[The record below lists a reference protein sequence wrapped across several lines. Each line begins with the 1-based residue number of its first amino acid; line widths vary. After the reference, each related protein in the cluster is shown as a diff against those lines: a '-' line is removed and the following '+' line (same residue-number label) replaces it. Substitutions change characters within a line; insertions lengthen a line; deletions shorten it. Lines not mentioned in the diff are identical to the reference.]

1 MSKREFSIPKIND
14 PTRNSDGT
22 LKSREE
28 YERAIREQ
36 YAQPTV
42 TQGFARSSTEL
53 TEDLARR
60 QYREPTAEDIM
71 RREQM
76 KRPPPRAPSPKGSV
90 GTISGTLLRHRA
102 RVAELERIRQ
112 EQLAFYAMLEQ
123 RYGAVKG
130 DDDSYLVAMERY
142 EYDKE
147 KQKKQQEK
155 RNAGTMVPFQSS
167 DEVEAIIRGMDDEV
181 RKRLHNATLAR
192 QRADAHL
199 RAYEREKARKEEEEI
214 ERLRR
219 EAERIQQE
227 AERLR
232 REHIARMERE
242 RLQREAEYREY
253 LERERQ
259 RRQRQQEEERFY
271 QQQRQQQRQQH
282 QQQQSQNRSHPGKG
296 ASAAAAHNRA
306 PSPQPDESEDPQ
318 KAFSRR
324 FPLPQTRQQ
333 AFAVLN
339 IPQSSNEQQ
348 IKKAYRHGALVLH
361 PDKNP
366 GNEMESTV
374 RYQQLQEAFNLLNPQ
389 KGGRKRRV
397 RSKYRKTK
405 KTHRHTRRCYKTHH
419 RRHRHRHRHGPHK
432 THRY

>member
-1 MSKREFSIPKIND
+1 MSKREFSIPKIDD
-14 PTRNSDGT
+14 PTRNPDGT

-36 YAQPTV
+36 HARPSV

-53 TEDLARR
+53 TEDFARR
-60 QYREPTAEDIM
+60 EYREPTAEDIA

-90 GTISGTLLRHRA
+90 GMISATLVRHRA

-130 DDDSYLVAMERY
+130 DDHSYLVAMERY

-155 RNAGTMVPFQSS
+155 RDAGTMVAFQSA
-167 DEVEAIIRGMDDEV
+167 DEVEAIIRGMDEEV
-181 RKRLHNATLAR
+181 RDRLRRASLAH
-192 QRADAHL
+192 QRAEAHL
-199 RAYEREKARKEEEEI
+199 NAYEREKARI
-214 ERLRR
+214 EQEKIESLRR

-232 REHIARMERE
+232 REHQARMERE
-242 RLQREAEYREY
+242 RRQREDEYREY

-259 RRQRQQEEERFY
+259 RRQRQYEEEQFY
-271 QQQRQQQRQQH
+271 QQQRQQQQRQQQQQQH
-282 QQQQSQNRSHPGKG
+282 QRQYHSDPPRGKG
-296 ASAAAAHNRA
+296 AAAAAHNRA
-306 PSPQPDESEDPQ
+306 PSPRSDEPEDPQ
-318 KAFSRR
+318 KAFARR
-324 FPLPQTRQQ
+324 FPLPQSRQQ

-339 IPQSSNEQQ
+339 IPQSATEQQ
-348 IKKAYRHGALVLH
+348 IKKAYRHGALLLH

-374 RYQQLQEAFNLLNPQ
+374 RYQQLQEAFNLVNPQ
-389 KGGRKRRV
+389 KGGNRRHN
-397 RSKYRKTK
+397 RRRYRKTK
-405 KTHRHTRRCYKTHH
+405 KTHRHTKHHRKTHH
-419 RRHRHRHRHGPHK
+419 GTKHRRK
-432 THRY
+432 TRRY

>member
-1 MSKREFSIPKIND
+1 MSKREFSIPKIDD
-14 PTRNSDGT
+14 PTRNPDGT

-36 YAQPTV
+36 YAPPSV

-53 TEDLARR
+53 TEDFARR
-60 QYREPTAEDIM
+60 QYREPTAEDIA
-71 RREQM
+71 RREEM

-90 GTISGTLLRHRA
+90 GIISGTLLRHRA

-112 EQLAFYAMLEQ
+112 EQLAFYAMLEKK
-123 RYGAVKG
+123 YGAVKG
-130 DDDSYLVAMERY
+130 DDHSYLVAMERY

-147 KQKKQQEK
+147 KEKKQKEK
-155 RNAGTMVPFQSS
+155 RDAGTMVPFQSA
-167 DEVEAIIRGMDDEV
+167 DEVEAMVRGMDEEV
-181 RKRLHNATLAR
+181 RERLHRASLAR

-219 EAERIQQE
+219 EAERIREE

-232 REHIARMERE
+232 REHQARMEYERARRE
-242 RLQREAEYREY
+242 QEYREY

-259 RRQRQQEEERFY
+259 RRQREYEEEQFY
-271 QQQRQQQRQQH
+271 QRQRQQQRQQ
-282 QQQQSQNRSHPGKG
+282 QQRQYHSDQHRGRG
-296 ASAAAAHNRA
+296 AAAAAAHNRA
-306 PSPQPDESEDPQ
+306 PSPRSDEPEDPQ
-318 KAFSRR
+318 KAFARR
-324 FPLPQTRQQ
+324 FPLPETRQQ

-339 IPQSSNEQQ
+339 IPQSATEQQ

-366 GNEMESTV
+366 GNEMESTI
-374 RYQQLQEAFNLLNPQ
+374 RYQQLQEAFNILNPQ
-389 KGGRKRRV
+389 KGGNRRYN
-397 RSKYRKTK
+397 RRRHRKTK
-405 KTHRHTRRCYKTHH
+405 KTHRHTKHH
-419 RRHRHRHRHGPHK
+419 RK
-432 THRY
+432 THRGRKCRCKTRRY

>member
-14 PTRNSDGT
+14 PTRNADGT

-28 YERAIREQ
+28 YERSISEQ
-36 YAQPTV
+36 YARPTV

-53 TEDLARR
+53 TDDFARR

-90 GTISGTLLRHRA
+90 GAISGTLLRHRA

-130 DDDSYLVAMERY
+130 DDHSYLVAMERY

-155 RNAGTMVPFQSS
+155 RNAGTMVSFQSA

-181 RKRLHNATLAR
+181 RQRLHNASLAR

-232 REHIARMERE
+232 REHQARMEHE
-242 RLQREAEYREY
+242 RRQREEEYREY
-253 LERERQ
+253 LVRERQ
-259 RRQRQQEEERFY
+259 RRQRQYEEEQY
-271 QQQRQQQRQQH
+271 YQQQQQRQRQQQQQQH
-282 QQQQSQNRSHPGKG
+282 QRQYHSDPPRGKG
-296 ASAAAAHNRA
+296 AAAAAHLRA
-306 PSPQPDESEDPQ
+306 PSPRSDEPEDPQ
-318 KAFSRR
+318 KAFARR
-324 FPLPQTRQQ
+324 FPLPQSRQQ

-339 IPQSSNEQQ
+339 IPQSATEQQ

-374 RYQQLQEAFNLLNPQ
+374 RYQQLQEAFNILNPQ
-389 KGGRKRRV
+389 KGGTRRHN
-397 RSKYRKTK
+397 RRRHRKTK
-405 KTHRHTRRCYKTHH
+405 KTHRHTKHHPKTHH
-419 RRHRHRHRHGPHK
+419 GSKHRRK
-432 THRY
+432 TRRY

>member
-1 MSKREFSIPKIND
+1 MSKREFSIPKIDD
-14 PTRNSDGT
+14 PTRNPDGT

-36 YAQPTV
+36 YARPSV

-53 TEDLARR
+53 TEDFARR
-60 QYREPTAEDIM
+60 QYREPTAEDIA
-71 RREQM
+71 RREEM

-90 GTISGTLLRHRA
+90 GIISGTLLRHRA

-112 EQLAFYAMLEQ
+112 EQLAFYAMLEKK
-123 RYGAVKG
+123 YGAVKG
-130 DDDSYLVAMERY
+130 DDHSYLVAMERY

-147 KQKKQQEK
+147 KEKKQKEK
-155 RNAGTMVPFQSS
+155 RDAGTMVPFQSA
-167 DEVEAIIRGMDDEV
+167 DEVEAMVRGMDEEV
-181 RKRLHNATLAR
+181 RERLHRASLAR

-219 EAERIQQE
+219 EAERIREE

-232 REHIARMERE
+232 REHQARMEYERARRE
-242 RLQREAEYREY
+242 QEYREY

-259 RRQRQQEEERFY
+259 RRQREYEEEQFY
-271 QQQRQQQRQQH
+271 QRQRQQQRQQ
-282 QQQQSQNRSHPGKG
+282 QQRQYHSDQHRGRG
-296 ASAAAAHNRA
+296 AAAAAAHNRA
-306 PSPQPDESEDPQ
+306 PSPRSDEPEDPQ
-318 KAFSRR
+318 KAFARR
-324 FPLPQTRQQ
+324 FPLPETRQQ

-339 IPQSSNEQQ
+339 IPQSATEQQ

-366 GNEMESTV
+366 GNEMESTI
-374 RYQQLQEAFNLLNPQ
+374 RYQQLQEAFNILNPQ
-389 KGGRKRRV
+389 KGGNRRYN
-397 RSKYRKTK
+397 RRRHRKTK
-405 KTHRHTRRCYKTHH
+405 KTHRHTKHH
-419 RRHRHRHRHGPHK
+419 RK
-432 THRY
+432 THRGRKCRCKTRRY

>member
-1 MSKREFSIPKIND
+1 MSKREFSIPKIDD
-14 PTRNSDGT
+14 PTRNPDGT

-36 YAQPTV
+36 HARPSV

-53 TEDLARR
+53 TEDFARR
-60 QYREPTAEDIM
+60 EYREPTAEDIA

-90 GTISGTLLRHRA
+90 GTISGTLLRHRS

-130 DDDSYLVAMERY
+130 DDHSYLVAMERY

-147 KQKKQQEK
+147 KEKKQKEK
-155 RNAGTMVPFQSS
+155 RDAGTMVPFQST

-181 RKRLHNATLAR
+181 RQRLHNATLAR

-219 EAERIQQE
+219 EAERIREE

-232 REHIARMERE
+232 REHQARMEYERARRE
-242 RLQREAEYREY
+242 QEYREY

-259 RRQRQQEEERFY
+259 RRQREYEEEQFY
-271 QQQRQQQRQQH
+271 QRQRQQQQRQYHSDQH
-282 QQQQSQNRSHPGKG
+282 RGRG
-296 ASAAAAHNRA
+296 AAAAAAHNRA
-306 PSPQPDESEDPQ
+306 PSPRSDEPEDPQ
-318 KAFSRR
+318 KAFARR
-324 FPLPQTRQQ
+324 FPLPETRQQ

-339 IPQSSNEQQ
+339 IPQSATEQQ

-366 GNEMESTV
+366 GNEMESTI
-374 RYQQLQEAFNLLNPQ
+374 RYQQLQEAFNILNPQ
-389 KGGRKRRV
+389 KGGNRRYN
-397 RSKYRKTK
+397 RRRHRKTK
-405 KTHRHTRRCYKTHH
+405 KTHRHTKHH
-419 RRHRHRHRHGPHK
+419 RK
-432 THRY
+432 THRGRKCRCKTRRY

>member
-1 MSKREFSIPKIND
+1 MSKREFSIPKIDD
-14 PTRNSDGT
+14 PTRNPDGT

-36 YAQPTV
+36 YARPSV

-53 TEDLARR
+53 TEDFARR
-60 QYREPTAEDIM
+60 QYREPTAEDIA
-71 RREQM
+71 RREEM

-90 GTISGTLLRHRA
+90 GTISATLARHRA

-112 EQLAFYAMLEQ
+112 EQLAFYAMLEKK
-123 RYGAVKG
+123 YGAVKG
-130 DDDSYLVAMERY
+130 DDHSYLVAMERY

-147 KQKKQQEK
+147 KEKKQKEK
-155 RNAGTMVPFQSS
+155 RDAGTMVPFQSA
-167 DEVEAIIRGMDDEV
+167 DEVEAMVRGMDEEV
-181 RKRLHNATLAR
+181 RERLHRASLAR

-219 EAERIQQE
+219 EAERIREE

-232 REHIARMERE
+232 REHQARMEYERARRE
-242 RLQREAEYREY
+242 QEYREY

-259 RRQRQQEEERFY
+259 RRQREYEEEQFY
-271 QQQRQQQRQQH
+271 QRQRQQQRQQ
-282 QQQQSQNRSHPGKG
+282 QQRQYHSDQHRGRG
-296 ASAAAAHNRA
+296 AAAAAAHNRA
-306 PSPQPDESEDPQ
+306 PSPRSDEPEDPQ
-318 KAFSRR
+318 KAFARR
-324 FPLPQTRQQ
+324 FPLPETRQQ

-339 IPQSSNEQQ
+339 IPQSATEQQ

-366 GNEMESTV
+366 GNEMESTI
-374 RYQQLQEAFNLLNPQ
+374 RYQQLQEAFNILNPQ
-389 KGGRKRRV
+389 KGGNRRYN
-397 RSKYRKTK
+397 RRRHRKTK
-405 KTHRHTRRCYKTHH
+405 KTHRHTKHH
-419 RRHRHRHRHGPHK
+419 RK
-432 THRY
+432 THRGRKCRCKTRRY

>member
-1 MSKREFSIPKIND
+1 MSKREFSIPKIDD
-14 PTRNSDGT
+14 PTRNPDGT

-36 YAQPTV
+36 HARPSV

-53 TEDLARR
+53 TEDFARR
-60 QYREPTAEDIM
+60 EYREPTAEDIA

-130 DDDSYLVAMERY
+130 DDHSYLVAMERY

-147 KQKKQQEK
+147 KEKKQKEK
-155 RNAGTMVPFQSS
+155 RDAGTMVPFQST

-181 RKRLHNATLAR
+181 RQRLHNATLAR

-219 EAERIQQE
+219 EAERIREE

-232 REHIARMERE
+232 REHQARMEYERARRE
-242 RLQREAEYREY
+242 QEYREY

-259 RRQRQQEEERFY
+259 RRQREYEEEQFY
-271 QQQRQQQRQQH
+271 QRQRQQQRQQQQH
-282 QQQQSQNRSHPGKG
+282 QYHSDQHRGRG
-296 ASAAAAHNRA
+296 AAAAAAHNRA
-306 PSPQPDESEDPQ
+306 PSPRSDEPEDPQ
-318 KAFSRR
+318 KAFARR
-324 FPLPQTRQQ
+324 FPLPETRQQ

-339 IPQSSNEQQ
+339 IPQSATEQQ

-366 GNEMESTV
+366 GNEMESTI
-374 RYQQLQEAFNLLNPQ
+374 RYQQLQEAFNILNPQ
-389 KGGRKRRV
+389 KGGNRRYN
-397 RSKYRKTK
+397 RRRHRKTK
-405 KTHRHTRRCYKTHH
+405 KTHRHTKHH
-419 RRHRHRHRHGPHK
+419 RK
-432 THRY
+432 THRGRKCRCKTRRY